1 MSHPPAESRCQH
13 KDAANRQC
21 RMPRISKFISLC
33 PTHARQALRPL
44 EASRDL
50 SQELLGPIS
59 DFRTAAAIN
68 HALGRIFVLLAANRI
83 SSNQAAV
90 LTYVCQLM
98 LQSLKRV
105 KLELIDVTDD
115 KWRDAELFRV
125 IKSLPQLSPE
135 LGATKA

>member
-1 MSHPPAESRCQH
+1 MSHPPTESRCQH

-21 RMPRISKFISLC
+21 RMPRMSKFITLC
-33 PTHARQALRPL
+33 PTHARQALRSPD
-44 EASRDL
+44 ASRDH

-68 HALGRIFVLLAANRI
+68 HALGRIYVLLAANRI
-83 SSNQAAV
+83 SSSQAAV

-98 LQSLKRV
+98 LQTLKRV
-105 KLELIDVTDD
+105 NCELIDATDS

-125 IKSLPQLSPE
+125 IRSLPALSPE
-135 LGATKA
+135 LGASKA